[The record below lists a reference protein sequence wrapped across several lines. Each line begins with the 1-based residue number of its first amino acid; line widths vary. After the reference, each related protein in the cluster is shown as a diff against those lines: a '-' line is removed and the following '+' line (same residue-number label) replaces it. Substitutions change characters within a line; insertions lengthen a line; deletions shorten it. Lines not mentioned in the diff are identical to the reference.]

1 MERSS
6 RSATAVIIFAVLC
19 VVQLYVS
26 PGVWAA
32 PGLINYQGKLT
43 NAAGAPITNPALAMK
58 FRIYNAA
65 TVGIMEWGESQTV
78 NVQAGQYSVVL
89 GSGTLLPGSG
99 SLDLTVFADDER
111 YLEVEVNGEVL
122 SPRQRITSVGYAFK
136 AGIAEGAINGAITA
150 PMISTSAVTTDK
162 IANGAVIA
170 KIKNE
175 DGTGS
180 GLDADLLDGSH
191 ASAFSAAAHTHDDRY
206 YTKAQVDALTARIA
220 ALEAKLASLTVSG
233 NDVIFNGVN
242 VHVRNSMGNTATV
255 NGTGNL
261 IVGYNELRGSG
272 DVRTGSHNIVV
283 GQKHNYNSYGGLVA
297 GGVNSITGPYAS
309 VSGGA
314 GNTASG
320 TASSVSGGDGN
331 TAKNYAASVSGG
343 RYNTASGNYS
353 FVGGGGGGT
362 AVEGNKAVAIYSA
375 VLGGAS
381 NIAGDPALTD
391 QSIGYQSSVS
401 GGAYNIASGQRSF
414 IGGGG
419 GGTAAEGNKAF
430 AHYSSILGG
439 SYNIAGDPALANHTI
454 GLISSVSGG
463 AYNTASGNYSF
474 IGGGG
479 DGTAA
484 GGNKAFANYSAVLG
498 GAFNIAGDPAL
509 TSHLVGLQSCIS
521 GGYSGK
527 AQGWGSSISG
537 GNLNTVTTGGTGASI
552 SGGVNNT
559 ASGPFASI
567 SGGRNKTASADSS
580 SAIGALGE
588 TWVQSLH
595 ITSDERLKENIVPI
609 EGALEKVSNLRGVT
623 FDWKRAGSSAG
634 EAPKG
639 RQIGLIAQEVEKV
652 LPEVVA
658 SNGHK
663 AVEYGNIVAVLVEA
677 EKELKSQNEELKAR
691 IEALESKN

>member
-1 MERSS
+1 MERGS
-6 RSATAVIIFAVLC
+6 RSTTAVIIFAVLC
-19 VVQLYVS
+19 VVQLYIS
-26 PGVWAA
+26 PGAWAA

-43 NAAGAPITNPALAMK
+43 NAGGAPITNAAMPMK
-58 FRIYNAA
+58 FRIYDAA
-65 TVGIMEWGESQTV
+65 SAGTMEWGESQTV

-89 GSGTLLPGSG
+89 GSGTLLAGSG
-99 SLDLTVFADDER
+99 SLDLTVFADDTR

-122 SPRQRITSVGYAFK
+122 TPRQRITSVGYAFK
-136 AGIAEGAINGAITA
+136 AGIAEGVINAAITT
-150 PMISTSAVTTDK
+150 PMITTNAVTTDK

-175 DGTGS
+175 DGAGS

-191 ASAFSAAAHTHDDRY
+191 ASAFAGAAAVSTLQS
-206 YTKAQVDALTARIA
+206 QVATLQSQVTTLTTQVTQ
-220 ALEAKLASLTVSG
+220 LTTLLAGVTRSS
-233 NDVIFNGVN
+233 NNIYFDGVN
-242 VHVRNSMGNTATV
+242 VNIRNGSGITYNA
-255 NGTGNL
+255 NGVGNL

-283 GQKHNYNSYGGLVA
+283 GQKHNYSSYGGLVA
-297 GGVNSITGPYAS
+297 GGQNSITQPYAS

-320 TASSVSGGDGN
+320 SYASISGGGTNTASSS
-331 TAKNYAASVSGG
+331 YASVSGG
-343 RYNTASGNYS
+343 SANNASGWAASISGGGNNTAWGDYGSISGGQYNTARGNYS

-419 GGTAAEGNKAF
+419 GGTAAEGNNAF
-430 AHYSSILGG
+430 AHYSAILGG
-439 SYNIAGDPALANHTI
+439 SYNKAGDLALANHTI
-454 GLISSVSGG
+454 GLISSISGG
-463 AYNTASGNYSF
+463 AYNTASGNYS
-474 IGGGG
+474 
-479 DGTAA
+479 
-484 GGNKAFANYSAVLG
+484 SV
-498 GAFNIAGDPAL
+498 
-509 TSHLVGLQSCIS
+509 
-521 GGYSGK
+521 
-527 AQGWGSSISG
+527 SG
-537 GNLNTVTTGGTGASI
+537 GNTSAASGPYSSVSGGVWNNASGNCASI
-552 SGGVNNT
+552 SGGYGNAAGGLDSSVCGG
-559 ASGPFASI
+559 SG
-567 SGGRNKTASADSS
+567 KTAPTDYST
-580 SAIGALGE
+580 AIGNLGE
-588 TWVQSLH
+588 TWVQKLH

-609 EGALEKVSNLRGVT
+609 KGALEKISNLRGVT
-623 FDWKRAGSSAG
+623 FDWKAAGGSAA
-634 EAPKG
+634 EVPTG

-663 AVEYGNIVAVLVEA
+663 SVEYANIVAVLVEA

-691 IEALESKN
+691 IDALESRQ